1 MKEKKNMSKLDIKV
15 DPYSMELYEIAKEKK
30 ALAKREKDLKA
41 KRKSEVHMTKWK
53 ALSEL
58 KRKFE
63 KELKDSGHSYGVTL
77 AKLAQMEEYYEYQ
90 NPKNTK
96 QKSSSDDVEWVKEY
110 IKKNDVASLIEKAR
124 ATRYQTYLR
133 TMKKKNTSGPK
144 SGGKKNGDSTVGG
157 QHGRGKS
164 GGISL

>member
-30 ALAKREKDLKA
+30 ALAKRERDLKA

-110 IKKNDVASLIEKAR
+110 I
-124 ATRYQTYLR
+124 RYLCVFCFHAVYKCL
-133 TMKKKNTSGPK
+133 SAL
-144 SGGKKNGDSTVGG
+144 VCY
-157 QHGRGKS
+157 
-164 GGISL
+164 IILLVFLLFLLCCF